1 MNPALSSSAAA
12 ALNTLEDAFLLY
24 ADTLEYRIE
33 NLKLSFTTRQYTF
46 QLNWKCAYG
55 NSWTTWETIKLA
67 FQNFS
72 LEIFKAHGF
81 LVLINDPEVIE

>member
-1 MNPALSSSAAA
+1 MNPALGSSAAA
-12 ALNTLEDAFLLY
+12 AMSTLEDAFVMF
-24 ADTLEYRIE
+24 ADTLDYRIE
-33 NLKLSFTTRQYTF
+33 GVKLSFTVRQYVF

-72 LEIFKAHGF
+72 LDLFKAHGF
-81 LVLINDPEVIE
+81 LVIVNEPEVIE